1 MAKHDILLYNST
13 SSQFETN
20 LGSNTARI
28 KGDSS
33 ELFSVVSGSTE
44 LFKVDTANSSVVFES
59 QVTASGNISG
69 SATSTASFGGIVNV
83 ERLSGDA
90 SLITGAEV
98 YEDGHISG
106 SAQLATEISGAFD
119 SGFRISSASS
129 ISGSST
135 STGSFSHIHA
145 TDFDVTHANEL
156 IGLIN
161 VSESKG
167 TVSSSAQIASAVSG
181 AFSSGFEYTGEIS
194 GSSTSTGSFGYLH
207 ANDYPANAD
216 VTEVVNTEGSYPQNT
231 VSSSNQIASD
241 ISGSFTSG
249 FVYSGL
255 ISGSSA
261 STASF
266 DYAFV
271 SDYSAISSFTE
282 LTNYE
287 PAGAL
292 SGSAQIASAISGS
305 FQKGF
310 VLSGSSG
317 AGEPLISGSS
327 TSTASLDYIFSDY
340 YSGDVSGITNVF
352 DGTNSISASA
362 QIAADVSG
370 SYKHGFRIGSG
381 SSVGYELGHIPS
393 GSFLRKGQTSQNFS
407 FSNKW
412 SAGYW
417 SLSGEPVNGKRY
429 NGAGGGTVEA
439 GIMAGGIKSPFT
451 VLQHTELY
459 DGSSFTSVAEI
470 GEGKYETAGT
480 GNADAFVLGGGQ
492 PSGTS
497 VKEYNGSTW
506 STSTALPSYRRTHR
520 FNGTQNSALSTGGIP
535 ATTSEALEYDGVT
548 WTEGGD
554 MIFAQALHGAAGSQ
568 NSTITQGGPSNQA
581 LAQEYDG
588 STWSTANSLPQNER
602 GHEAAGTQNDA
613 IFFGGQ
619 YTPLQSYF
627 YDGTNWTVGP
637 SGIINRAYCAQGS
650 GVGGAGAWIH
660 GESTI
665 ANGTTQNYYGNYE
678 ATASIGKFNSQ
689 TFQTEEIVI
698 TGSAV
703 KIPVFDSDFNVDTR
717 FGVLGNLSSYG
728 AGEASSSNDVYG
740 YGGRKINEDDDY
752 LVSGHVGQLFVTN
765 DGRLNFTFPTASVG
779 SNPDPQDSG
788 SYGVWSVA
796 SAHITNREGQ
806 ATSGV
811 QSAALMF
818 GGRTPTLVGCT
829 EEWNGVAWSEKNNLI
844 TSRRELWGAGS
855 VNAMLAGAGYQ
866 PSAARDCT
874 EEWNGNSWAAGGAL
888 IITRGNADGTGTIN
902 AGLTTGGRS
911 GGTKYSDTEHYDGAA
926 WSAAGALST
935 TAYTIAIAGT
945 QNAAI
950 GSGGNLHGT
959 PSSNDGTCVE
969 EYNGINWSSGGSMII
984 GRRRAATAG
993 IQNAAWIAG
1002 GDFPGFAG
1010 ATEEYNGTT
1019 WSRSGNLGT
1028 GRGYLHGGGD
1038 VSAGIVAGGKNP
1050 TKVQC
1055 TELYSGGTF
1064 HGVSS
1069 AWTTSNNMI
1078 TARRYTMGVAG
1089 GLQNAALAIGGAE
1102 PAISD
1107 HVEHYDGNTWADGG
1121 FLPHTTRGTGAAGT
1135 ENSALKFGGTP
1146 NTATVSYNGF
1156 VWQAGGALSTGTRYL
1171 GSAGLTEDSAL
1182 AFGGLSPSYETDTE
1196 EYNGVTW
1203 SAGGALGTA
1212 VGYNTGVGS
1221 QNAALSMGGKNPA
1234 SAAAGAV
1241 SGSTCHYDGTSWSA
1255 GGGLIHDVREST
1267 SAGTQNAALLYG
1279 GNATPSAPAQTAEY
1293 DGCVWIS
1300 CTDMNDGRFGGARGG
1315 GADFALMAGGGSPG
1329 AQSKT
1334 EEYVKTHSG
1343 KPYLLNKKIKA
1354 QE

>member
-98 YEDGHISG
+98 YEEGHFSG

-181 AFSSGFEYTGEIS
+181 AFSKGFEFDGEIS
-194 GSSTSTGSFGYLH
+194 GSSTSTGSFGYLL
-207 ANDYPANAD
+207 ASDYPANAD
-216 VTEVVNTEGSYPQNT
+216 VTEVVNTEGSYPEGT
-231 VSSSNQIASD
+231 VSSSNQIADD

-249 FVYSGL
+249 FKYIGS

-287 PAGAL
+287 PAGVL
-292 SGSAQIASAISGS
+292 SSSAQIASSISGS

-310 VLSGSSG
+310 RLSGSAG

-327 TSTASLDYIFSDY
+327 TSTASLDYIFSDL
-340 YSGDVSGITNVF
+340 YSGDVAGITNVY
-352 DGTNSISASA
+352 DGTNVVSSSG

-393 GSFLRKGQTSQNFS
+393 GSFLRKGQTSQNFTFQS
-407 FSNKW
+407 IW
-412 SAGYW
+412 SAGNW
-417 SLSGEPVNGKRY
+417 ELGDNPLTIRY
-429 NGAGGGTVEA
+429 GGASGGTQTA
-439 GIMAGGIKSPFT
+439 GIIAGGIST
-451 VLQHTELY
+451 AAIGTQDTELY
-459 DGSSFTSVAEI
+459 DGTSYTRVADI
-470 GEGKYETAGT
+470 GESKYETGGT
-480 GNADAFVLGGGQ
+480 GNTDAFVLGGGQ

-497 VKEYNGSTW
+497 TKEYNGTTW
-506 STSTALPSYRRTHR
+506 STGGSLPAYRRTHA
-520 FNGTQNSALSTGGIP
+520 FSGTQNAAVSSGGYPNAVIA
-535 ATTSEALEYDGVT
+535 ATEEYNGATWSEGP
-548 WTEGGD
+548 D
-554 MIFAQALHGAAGSQ
+554 MISGKNGHAASGAQ
-568 NSTITQGGPSNQA
+568 NSTLAIGGSPSITDV
-581 LAQEYDG
+581 QEYNG
-588 STWSTANSLPQNER
+588 NTWAVANSMTPGDRFND
-602 GHEAAGTQNDA
+602 AAGTQNDTLEMA
-613 IFFGGQ
+613 GQ
-619 YTPLQSYF
+619 NNPTLTHL
-627 YDGTNWTVGP
+627 YDGTNWSTAASSLAAGAYGRGGGVG
-637 SGIINRAYCAQGS
+637 GS
-650 GVGGAGAWIH
+650 SAFFQADYHPGVGGA
-660 GESTI
+660 S
-665 ANGTTQNYYGNYE
+665 QNWYGNY
-678 ATASIGKFNSQ
+678 AVTASIGKFNSK

-703 KIPVFDSDFNVDTR
+703 KIPVFDGDFNVDTR

-806 ATSGV
+806 ATSGA

-844 TSRRELWGAGS
+844 SSRRNLWGGGT
-855 VNAMLAGAGYQ
+855 VNAMLAGAGYN
-866 PSAARDCT
+866 PSANTCT
-874 EEWNGNSWAAGGAL
+874 EEFDGNSWAAGGAL
-888 IITRGNADGTGTIN
+888 ITARANTDGTGTIN

-926 WSAAGALST
+926 WSAAGSLST

-959 PSSNDGTCVE
+959 PASNDGTCVE

-1028 GRGYLHGGGD
+1028 GRSYLHGGGD
-1038 VSAGIVAGGKNP
+1038 VSAGIVAGGKAP

-1135 ENSALKFGGTP
+1135 ENSALKFGGQP

-1171 GSAGLTEDSAL
+1171 GSAGFTEDSAI

-1315 GADFALMAGGGSPG
+1315 GADFALMAGGGAPG
-1329 AQSKT
+1329 ASNKT

-1343 KPYLLNKKIKA
+1343 RAYLLNKKIKA

>member
-13 SSQFETN
+13 SSVFETN
-20 LGSNTARI
+20 LSSNTARI
-28 KGDSS
+28 KGDNSQ
-33 ELFSVVSGSTE
+33 LFSVISGSTE
-44 LFKVDTANSSVVFES
+44 LLKVDTTVSSVTLAS
-59 QVTASGNISG
+59 SITASGNISG
-69 SATSTASFGGIVNV
+69 SLTSTASFAGLVSV

-90 SLITGAEV
+90 SSVTGVDAS
-98 YEDGHISG
+98 GQFSG
-106 SAQLATEISGAFD
+106 SAQFSVSGAFD
-119 SGFRISSASS
+119 SGFRFVGS

-135 STGSFSHIHA
+135 STGSFGNIFVN
-145 TDFDVTHANEL
+145 DIDVTHSDEL

-161 VSESKG
+161 VSESAG
-167 TVSSSAQIASAVSG
+167 TVSGSTQIASEISG
-181 AFSSGFEYTGEIS
+181 AFQSGFQLLS
-194 GSSTSTGSFGYLH
+194 
-207 ANDYPANAD
+207 NA
-216 VTEVVNTEGSYPQNT
+216 S
-231 VSSSNQIASD
+231 
-241 ISGSFTSG
+241 
-249 FVYSGL
+249 
-255 ISGSSA
+255 
-261 STASF
+261 
-266 DYAFV
+266 
-271 SDYSAISSFTE
+271 
-282 LTNYE
+282 
-287 PAGAL
+287 
-292 SGSAQIASAISGS
+292 
-305 FQKGF
+305 
-310 VLSGSSG
+310 
-317 AGEPLISGSS
+317 ISGSS
-327 TSTASLDYIFSDY
+327 TSTASIDYIYSDN
-340 YSGDVSGITNVF
+340 YSGDTSLVTNFF
-352 DGTNSISASA
+352 DGSGALSSSA
-362 QIAADVSG
+362 QIASDISG
-370 SYKHGFRIGSG
+370 SYEFGFRIGS
-381 SSVGYELGHIPS
+381 SSADYNVGHTPS
-393 GSFLRKGQTSQNFS
+393 ENLVRKGQSVDNDIFKS
-407 FSNKW
+407 IY
-412 SAGYW
+412 AGGYW
-417 SLSGEPVNGKRY
+417 SLSGEPVNGKQY
-429 NGAGGGTVEA
+429 SGTGGGTVEA
-439 GIMAGGIKSPFT
+439 GIMAGGIKTGTFGT
-451 VLQHTELY
+451 QHTELY

-506 STSTALPSYRRTHR
+506 SESTALPSYRRTHR

-535 ATTSEALEYDGVT
+535 ASNSEALEYDGVT

-554 MIFAQALHGAAGSQ
+554 MIFAQSLHGAAGSQ
-568 NSTITQGGPSNQA
+568 NSAITQGGPSNQA

-588 STWSTANSLPQNER
+588 STWSTANSLAGTDR
-602 GHEAAGTQNDA
+602 GHQAAGTQNDA

-619 YTPLQSYF
+619 YTPLRSYF

-637 SGIINRAYCAQGS
+637 SGIINRAYCAQGG

-660 GESTI
+660 GDSSIT
-665 ANGTTQNYYGNYE
+665 NGTTQNYYGNYIVTSSLGRYKSRIFE
-678 ATASIGKFNSQ
+678 A
-689 TFQTEEIVI
+689 EEMTI

-703 KIPVFDSDFNVDTR
+703 KIPVFSSNFNVDTR
-717 FGVLGNLSSYG
+717 FRATRNLSSYG
-728 AGEASSSNDVYG
+728 SSSMHGKKDYEG
-740 YGGRKINEDDDY
+740 DDY
-752 LVSGHVGQLFVTN
+752 LVSDSVGQLFVTN

-779 SNPDPQDSG
+779 YNPDSKDSG

-796 SAHITNREGQ
+796 SAYITNREGQ

-829 EEWNGVAWSEKNNLI
+829 EEWNSVAWSETNNLI

-888 IITRGNADGTGTIN
+888 IIARGNADGAGTIN
-902 AGLTTGGRS
+902 AALTTGGRA
-911 GGTKYSDTEHYDGAA
+911 GATKYSNTEHYDGAA

-935 TAYTIAIAGT
+935 TTYTMAMTGT
-945 QNAAI
+945 QNAAL

-984 GRRRAATAG
+984 GRRRAGTAG
-993 IQNAAWIAG
+993 IQNAAWITG
-1002 GDFPGFAG
+1002 GDYPGYAG
-1010 ATEEYNGTT
+1010 TTEEYNGTT

-1028 GRGYLHGGGD
+1028 GRSYLHGGGD
-1038 VSAGIVAGGKNP
+1038 VSAGIVAGGKAP

-1171 GSAGLTEDSAL
+1171 GSAGFTEDSAI

-1203 SAGGALGTA
+1203 SSGGALGTA
-1212 VGYNTGVGS
+1212 VGYNAGAGS

-1234 SAAAGAV
+1234 SAEAGAV

-1267 SAGTQNAALLYG
+1267 AAGSQNAALLYG
-1279 GNATPSAPAQTAEY
+1279 GSVTPSAPAQTAEY
-1293 DGCVWIS
+1293 DGNVWIS
-1300 CTDMNDGRFGGARGG
+1300 CSDMNNGRFGSARAGTTN
-1315 GADFALMAGGGSPG
+1315 FALAAGGGSPG
-1329 AQSKT
+1329 ASSAT